1 MSCWVVP
8 TVAAEYW
15 GVPLDVVRQRMSNG
29 LVPHKTEQ
37 GFVFLD
43 VDPWSADSRGKPHHE
58 PPPTFVS
65 TPIELLDEQ
74 SDAVDSGSDS
84 FTPAHHAISEESN
97 VEQDETEDAPEVA
110 QLPDLDPE
118 EEATFGRLSWQEVR
132 SRVSRMRRP
141 PAAAA

>member
-15 GVPLDVVRQRMSNG
+15 GVPLDVVCQRMSNG
-29 LVPHKTEQ
+29 LVPQKTDQ

-65 TPIELLDEQ
+65 TPIEFLDEQ
-74 SDAVDSGSDS
+74 SGPIDSSSDS
-84 FTPAHHAISEESN
+84 SAPAHQAISEDSSIEH
-97 VEQDETEDAPEVA
+97 DDDEDAPEA
-110 QLPDLDPE
+110 SALPELDPE
-118 EEATFGRLSWQEVR
+118 EEATFGRLSWHEVR
-132 SRVSRMRRP
+132 SRVSRTRRP